1 MSLTRLNAIIHKEM
15 LHILR
20 DRRSLAAAIL
30 IPLMLM
36 FAYCESLSL
45 DVNNIP
51 MIIIDYD
58 KSPESRDFAGRF
70 TSSGYFSIV
79 QYVDN
84 YRQMQRAIDRGDAV
98 MGLSIPRDFGRK
110 VRRADT
116 SIPIQI
122 LIDGTDPNRGSIAA
136 GYNALITQNFSTEII
151 EKKLQQMGLTTAG
164 STIQAQVRIWYNP
177 SLRSKNYLVPG
188 LMAMIMSI
196 LAALLTSTTVS
207 REWENGTMELLIST
221 PVSATEIVTGKFIPY
236 FILGLIDSI
245 LILLLGYYVYS
256 VPIKGSLTLLALVIT
271 LFLSGMLM
279 LGLFISCAFRSA
291 LISNQIAF
299 TITYIPTMLLSGFI
313 FFIPGMPWILQ
324 ILTYLVP
331 ARYFLTCT
339 RSLYAKGVGLEVL
352 GFDIFLLF
360 MFNLLMFLLAFISF
374 KKTLDVK

>member
-1 MSLTRLNAIIHKEM
+1 MSLTRLAAVIHKEM

-20 DRRSLAAAIL
+20 DRRSLVATIL

-36 FAYCESLSL
+36 FAFCESLSL

-51 MIIIDYD
+51 TVIIDYD
-58 KSPESRDFAGRF
+58 RSPESRDFIGRF

-79 QYVDN
+79 EYVDN

-116 SIPIQI
+116 GIPMQI
-122 LIDGTDPNRGSIAA
+122 LLDGTDPNRGSIAA
-136 GYNALITQNFSTEII
+136 GYSALITQNFSREII
-151 EKKLQQMGLTTAG
+151 KNRFQQLGMGTSD

-188 LMAMIMSI
+188 LMAMIMAI

-221 PVSATEIVTGKFIPY
+221 PVSVFEIIIGKFIPY
-236 FILGLIDSI
+236 FIVGAIDSV
-245 LILLLGYYVYS
+245 LILLLGYYVYG
-256 VPIKGSLTLLALVIT
+256 VPIKGSLLLLALVTT

-279 LGLFISCAFRSA
+279 LGLFVSCAFRSS
-291 LISNQIAF
+291 LMSNQIAF
-299 TITYIPTMLLSGFI
+299 TVTYIPTMLLSGFI

-324 ILTYLVP
+324 MVTQLVP

-339 RSLYAKGVGLEVL
+339 RSIFAKGVGLEVL
-352 GFDIFLLF
+352 GFDVFLLF
-360 MFNLLMFLLAFISF
+360 VFNLLMFLLAFISF

>member
-1 MSLTRLNAIIHKEM
+1 MSLTRLAAVIQKEM
-15 LHILR
+15 LHIMR
-20 DRRSLAAAIL
+20 DKRSLVATIL

-36 FAYCESLSL
+36 FAFCESLSL

-51 MIIIDYD
+51 TVIIDYD
-58 KSPESRDFAGRF
+58 RSPESRDFIGRF

-79 QYVDN
+79 EYVDN

-116 SIPIQI
+116 GIPMQI
-122 LIDGTDPNRGSIAA
+122 LLDGTDPNRGSIAA
-136 GYNALITQNFSTEII
+136 GYSALITQNFSREII
-151 EKKLQQMGLTTAG
+151 KNRFQQLGMSPSG
-164 STIQAQVRIWYNP
+164 SSIESQIRIWYNP

-188 LMAMIMSI
+188 LMAMIMAI

-221 PVSATEIVTGKFIPY
+221 PVSVFEIIIGKFIPY
-236 FILGLIDSI
+236 FIIGAIDSV
-245 LILLLGYYVYS
+245 LILLLGYYVYG
-256 VPIKGSLTLLALVIT
+256 VPIKGSLILLALVTT

-279 LGLFISCAFRSA
+279 LGLFVSCAFRSS
-291 LISNQIAF
+291 LMSNQIAF
-299 TITYIPTMLLSGFI
+299 TVTYIPTMLLSGFI

-324 ILTYLVP
+324 MVTQLVP

-339 RSLYAKGVGLEVL
+339 RSIFAKGVGLEVL
-352 GFDIFLLF
+352 GFDVFLLF
-360 MFNLLMFLLAFISF
+360 AFNLLMFLLAFISF

>member
-1 MSLTRLNAIIHKEM
+1 MSLTRLAAVIHKEM

-20 DRRSLAAAIL
+20 DKRSLVATIL

-36 FAYCESLSL
+36 FAFCESLSL

-51 MIIIDYD
+51 TVIIDYD
-58 KSPESRDFAGRF
+58 RSPESRDFVGRF

-79 QYVDN
+79 EYVDN

-116 SIPIQI
+116 SIPMQI
-122 LIDGTDPNRGSIAA
+122 LLDGTDPNRGSIAA
-136 GYNALITQNFSTEII
+136 GYSSLITQNFSREII
-151 EKKLQQMGLTTAG
+151 QRKLQQMGISTSG
-164 STIQAQVRIWYNP
+164 SSIQSQVRIWYNP

-188 LMAMIMSI
+188 LMAMIMAI

-221 PVSATEIVTGKFIPY
+221 PVSAFEVIIGKFIPY
-236 FILGLIDSI
+236 FVVGAIDSV

-256 VPIKGSLTLLALVIT
+256 VPIKGSLILLALVTT

-279 LGLFISCAFRSA
+279 LGLFVSCAFRSS
-291 LISNQIAF
+291 LMSNQIAF
-299 TITYIPTMLLSGFI
+299 AVTYIPTMLLSGFI
-313 FFIPGMPWILQ
+313 FFIPGMPWLLQ
-324 ILTYLVP
+324 MITQLVP
-331 ARYFLTCT
+331 AKYFLTCT
-339 RSLYAKGVGLEVL
+339 RSIFAKGVGLEVL
-352 GFDIFLLF
+352 GFDVFLLF
-360 MFNLLMFLLAFISF
+360 VFDLLMFLLAFMSF

>member
-1 MSLTRLNAIIHKEM
+1 MSLTRLTAVIHKEM

-51 MIIIDYD
+51 MVIIDYD

-79 QYVDN
+79 EYVDN

-116 SIPIQI
+116 SIPMQI

-136 GYNALITQNFSTEII
+136 GYSALITQNFSTEII
-151 EKKLQQMGLTTAG
+151 KNRFQQLGISTSG

-188 LMAMIMSI
+188 LMAMIMAI

-221 PVSATEIVTGKFIPY
+221 PVSASEIVIGKFIPY
-236 FILGLIDSI
+236 FIVGMIDSI

-256 VPIKGSLTLLALVIT
+256 VPIKGSLILLALVIT

-291 LISNQIAF
+291 LMSNQIAF
-299 TITYIPTMLLSGFI
+299 TVTYIPTMLLSGFI

-324 ILTYLVP
+324 MITYLVP

-339 RSLYAKGVGLEVL
+339 RSLFAKGVGLEVL

>member
-1 MSLTRLNAIIHKEM
+1 MSLTRLAAVIQKEM

-20 DRRSLAAAIL
+20 DKRSLVATIL

-36 FAYCESLSL
+36 FAFCESLSL

-51 MIIIDYD
+51 TVIIDYD
-58 KSPESRDFAGRF
+58 RSPESRDFIGRF

-79 QYVDN
+79 EYVDN

-116 SIPIQI
+116 GIPMQI
-122 LIDGTDPNRGSIAA
+122 LLDGTDPNRGSIAA
-136 GYNALITQNFSTEII
+136 GYSALITQNFSREII
-151 EKKLQQMGLTTAG
+151 KNRFQQLGISTSG

-188 LMAMIMSI
+188 LMAMIMAI

-221 PVSATEIVTGKFIPY
+221 PVSVFEIIIGKFIPY
-236 FILGLIDSI
+236 FIIGAIDSV
-245 LILLLGYYVYS
+245 LILLLGYYVYG
-256 VPIKGSLTLLALVIT
+256 VPIKGSLILLALVTT

-279 LGLFISCAFRSA
+279 LGLFVSCAFRSS
-291 LISNQIAF
+291 LMSNQIAF
-299 TITYIPTMLLSGFI
+299 TVTYIPTMLLSGFI

-324 ILTYLVP
+324 MVTQLVP

-339 RSLYAKGVGLEVL
+339 RSIFAKGVGLEVL
-352 GFDIFLLF
+352 GFDVFLLF
-360 MFNLLMFLLAFISF
+360 VFNLLMFLLAFISF